1 MLHINQSQN
10 PPPSPHPQSSDS
22 MDPVSTQR
30 DVCSVEKGTVED
42 DDVETPQMGIRTA
55 IVLFAVL
62 TVVRR
67 RLTLLTVLRA
77 ECGE

>member
-1 MLHINQSQN
+1 
-10 PPPSPHPQSSDS
+10 